1 MHSQGT
7 SQSQLRLQTPETAH
21 QRAPPNLTQTPPMP
35 SLEEQNDMV
44 PPATTSALRYE
55 LLAKCSVRMRS
66 PANSN
71 PHTKAPLVA
80 NASFTYQ
87 TTRARAATLHLPHG
101 PVPLPIFMPVAT
113 QASLKGLTPK
123 QLEETGCR
131 LCLNNTYHLYATM
144 PNRNRKLD
152 GNMDIQ
158 YWTPRTDITYKG
170 D

>member
-1 MHSQGT
+1 VSSRST
-7 SQSQLRLQTPETAH
+7 SKAFTRKSQSQLRLQTLAKQST
-21 QRAPPNLTQTPPMP
+21 TTTPKPHLNPSPMP
-35 SLEEQNDMV
+35 SLEEETNMV

-66 PANSN
+66 PKQTSN
-71 PHTKAPLVA
+71 PCAKAPPIA
-80 NASFTYQ
+80 NESFLHSQ

-131 LCLNNTYHLYATM
+131 LCLNNTYHLYADLEAGREYGYTS
-144 PNRNRKLD
+144 LD
-152 GNMDIQ
+152 AVD
-158 YWTPRTDITYKG
+158 
-170 D
+170 

>member
-1 MHSQGT
+1 MLRTYALTRHQKKKRKSQT
-7 SQSQLRLQTPETAH
+7 SLYGQS
-21 QRAPPNLTQTPPMP
+21 LTK
-35 SLEEQNDMV
+35 SF
-44 PPATTSALRYE
+44 
-55 LLAKCSVRMRS
+55 
-66 PANSN
+66 NS
-71 PHTKAPLVA
+71 
-80 NASFTYQ
+80 Q